1 MAANLPPFSFD
12 PPQALTS
19 THSEGLLYESKIERE
34 NRNMPKEASGE
45 TPQALHAIAE
55 DPRIL
60 VRRGGPPVEDARC
73 VVYWMQRA
81 QRGIDNP
88 ALDVAI
94 DVGNELNLPVVAFF
108 SAIANYPH
116 ANLRHYAFLNQ
127 GLADIE
133 EDLKERGVGF

>member
-1 MAANLPPFSFD
+1 
-12 PPQALTS
+12 
-19 THSEGLLYESKIERE
+19 
-34 NRNMPKEASGE
+34 MPKEVSGD
-45 TPQALHAIAE
+45 TPKPLQAIAE
-55 DPRIL
+55 NPRIF
-60 VRRGGPPVEDARC
+60 VRRGGAPVENARC

-81 QRGIDNP
+81 QRAIDNP

-94 DVGNELNLPVVAFF
+94 DVANELNLPVVVFF

-133 EDLKERGVGF
+133 EDLKERGVGFVVSPPSQQSAGGLPQ